1 MSIAS
6 DFDEFLDK
14 ATEPKQRE
22 PNHVA
27 MIRLCEMIDDEK
39 IRPEN
44 AVQAIHCKIIDEDP
58 QTVLF
63 ALKVLEV
70 VFLKCGSIIHKVIC
84 TPEYMS
90 LLKDIIT
97 STEHKSIK
105 DEIIRLLERWADLF
119 KYFPQYSEPQR
130 LLESL
135 RPNADG
141 LTNGQYNNNGNAR
154 LEQFRKNYGLQ
165 SDSCSSTVMIGLRKL
180 NDNNMNSETT
190 DTSLS
195 EKENEFKSALYEYQ
209 AKKKQDYKRFL
220 KSEGM
225 PTSSDEED
233 NAAKKSM
240 NGCQEKCRNEHLDK
254 SHKLPKD
261 LDNIKKQRHCL
272 NAEAQAV
279 RNTKHQNFLN
289 DCGNSSVELSQCQ
302 DSNCEHCGRY
312 KKKYEPEETVVP
324 KRWPFEIRK
333 IKESKAKL
341 KEDFEDYKNLKK
353 KAYYGHETDTGMGP
367 ELRSTSVKKS
377 LTKGINEEEEQLK
390 QAIFLSQME
399 NEPLIGQ
406 DDYLE
411 DEDGLQLA
419 IDMSIAEAE
428 KNRVSVRIFKPVPN
442 SDDEDLGRSLT
453 KQLCLNETNTKK
465 IETDDST
472 NRNIGLCI
480 ICHNRNFLRRFEP
493 CNHRCICYECADE
506 YNSQM
511 CPVCKDYY
519 STISCN
525 M

>member
-1 MSIAS
+1 MSIAL
-6 DFDEFLDK
+6 DFNEFLEK

-27 MIRLCEMIDDEK
+27 IIRLCEMIDDEK

-44 AVQAIHCKIIDEDP
+44 AVQAIHCKIIDENP

-141 LTNGQYNNNGNAR
+141 STNGQHNNRNAR

-165 SDSCSSTVMIGLRKL
+165 SDSCSSTVMIDSRKL
-180 NDNNMNSETT
+180 NDNNMNSEKT

-195 EKENEFKSALYEYQ
+195 EKENEFESALHEYQ

-220 KSEGM
+220 KSQGM
-225 PTSSDEED
+225 PTSSDEEED
-233 NAAKKSM
+233 NAARKSEQACASSM
-240 NGCQEKCRNEHLDK
+240 NGCQEKCRNKHLDK

-261 LDNIKKQRHCL
+261 LENIKKQRHRL

-279 RNTKHQNFLN
+279 RNTKHQNFLD

-302 DSNCEHCGRY
+302 DSNCKHCGRY
-312 KKKYEPEETVVP
+312 KKKYEPEETVVT
-324 KRWPFEIRK
+324 KRWPLEIRK
-333 IKESKAKL
+333 IKESKEKL
-341 KEDFEDYKNLKK
+341 KNDYEDYKKLKK
-353 KAYYGHETDTGMGP
+353 KAYYGHETDTGMGQ
-367 ELRSTSVKKS
+367 ELGSTSVKKL

-390 QAIFLSQME
+390 RAIFLSQME

-406 DDYLE
+406 HDYLE

-428 KNRVSVRIFKPVPN
+428 NNRVSVRIFKPVPN
-442 SDDEDLGRSLT
+442 SDDGDLERSLA

-465 IETDDST
+465 IETGT
-472 NRNIGLCI
+472 
-480 ICHNRNFLRRFEP
+480 RF
-493 CNHRCICYECADE
+493 D
-506 YNSQM
+506 
-511 CPVCKDYY
+511 
-519 STISCN
+519 
-525 M
+525 